1 MSSRGTGLV
10 HGAKPIQFNTAIT
23 TEYAKIC
30 TLYIEAEL
38 NMVLFSHRKG
48 ISFQNFKVLLQFN
61 KCNFTLETLLPN

>member
-1 MSSRGTGLV
+1 MSPRGTGLV
-10 HGAKPIQFNTAIT
+10 HGANPIQFNTAIT

-38 NMVLFSHRKG
+38 NMVLFSHRKE

-61 KCNFTLETLLPN
+61 KFNFTL